1 MIRRNR
7 LLFPFFLAAIAAAQ
21 EESSTRIANPFTTD
35 DDRAAGAKIYQS
47 QCASCHGLDGKGGQ
61 GTPDFTTG
69 QFRRAS
75 SDEGLFQIVAKGIS
89 GTTMPAFNLDG
100 KQIWQT
106 IAHIRSFH
114 FRRAASS
121 IAGDPAKGRELFRT
135 HNCARCHESNAPE
148 LGKLARNRSTSEL
161 RRSIED
167 PNAEVDSVWWRI
179 QLTLTSG
186 QSLQGRRLNEDTH
199 SIQFLDNQGKLRTAD
214 KSTIASSQI
223 LRTSPMPS
231 YRGKLQED
239 EWNHLLAYL
248 ISGDL
253 R

>member
-1 MIRRNR
+1 MLPRNR
-7 LLFPFFLAAIAAAQ
+7 LLLFFLFTTFAAAQ
-21 EESSTRIANPFTTD
+21 EESSTRISNPFTTD
-35 DDRAAGAKIYQS
+35 EDRAAGAKIYQS

-106 IAHIRSFH
+106 VAHLRSFH
-114 FRRAASS
+114 LRRAASA
-121 IAGDPAKGRELFRT
+121 IPGDPNKGRELFRA
-135 HNCARCHESNAPE
+135 HNCARCHQSNAPD
-148 LGKLARNRSTSEL
+148 LTKLARNRSAAEL

-167 PNAEVDSVWWRI
+167 PDAEVDSAWWRI
-179 QLTLTSG
+179 QLTLNSG
-186 QSLQGRRLNEDTH
+186 QSFEGRRLNEDTH
-199 SIQFLDNQGKLRTAD
+199 SIQFLDNQGKLRTAA
-214 KSTIASSQI
+214 KSNIARSQI
-223 LRTSPMPS
+223 IRTSPMPS
-231 YRGKLQED
+231 YRGKLQPE

-253 R
+253 P

>member
-7 LLFPFFLAAIAAAQ
+7 YLLIWLLGGLAAAQ
-21 EESSTRIANPFTTD
+21 EESSTRIANPFTSD
-35 DDRAAGAKIYQS
+35 DDRAAGAKLYQS

-61 GTPDFTTG
+61 GTPDFTSG

-106 IAHIRSFH
+106 VAHIRSFS
-114 FRRAASS
+114 FRRTAAASS
-121 IAGDPAKGRELFRT
+121 GDTGKGRELFRL
-135 HNCARCHESNAPE
+135 HKCAACHESSAPE
-148 LGKLARNRSTSEL
+148 LTRVGRNRPAAEL
-161 RRSIED
+161 RRAMEEPD
-167 PNAEVDSVWWRI
+167 AEVDSAWWRVAI
-179 QLTLTSG
+179 TLRGG
-186 QSLQGRRLNEDTH
+186 QSLEGRRLNEDTYT
-199 SIQFLDNQGKLRTAD
+199 IQLLDRQGNLRSAD
-214 KSTIASSQI
+214 KSDVAQTK
-223 LRTSPMPS
+223 LVRTSPMPS
-231 YRGKLQED
+231 YRGKLREQ
-239 EWNHLLAYL
+239 EWNDLLAYL

>member
-7 LLFPFFLAAIAAAQ
+7 LLLLLIAGLAAAQ

-47 QCASCHGLDGKGGQ
+47 QCASCHGIDGKGGQ

-106 IAHIRSFH
+106 LAHIRSFH
-114 FRRAASS
+114 IRRESAA
-121 IAGDPAKGRELFRT
+121 IDGDPAKGRELFRS
-135 HNCARCHESNAPE
+135 HNCARCHEADAPD
-148 LGKLARNRSTSEL
+148 LSQIGRNRSAAEL

-167 PNAEVDSVWWRI
+167 PGAEVDSAWWRVRI
-179 QLTLTSG
+179 RLPNG
-186 QSLQGRRLNEDTH
+186 QSLEGRRLNEDTH
-199 SIQFLDNQGKLRTAD
+199 SIQFLDNQGKLRGAE
-214 KSTIASSQI
+214 KFAIAGYEI
-223 LRTSPMPS
+223 IRTSPMPS
-231 YRGKLQED
+231 YRGKLQPE

-248 ISGDL
+248 TSGDL
-253 R
+253 P